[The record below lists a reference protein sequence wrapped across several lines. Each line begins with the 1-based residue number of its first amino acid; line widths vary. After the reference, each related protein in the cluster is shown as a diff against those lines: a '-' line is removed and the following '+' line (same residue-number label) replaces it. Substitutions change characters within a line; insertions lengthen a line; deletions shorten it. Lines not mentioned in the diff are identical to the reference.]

1 MVLALVPCVH
11 MRNPLLPCQNMIFN
25 PTSSWVEL
33 HKKEKYC
40 RTLSHNDLVCYASI
54 IPDISSLMFIWFM
67 GGKYWTMEISLIAPF
82 LSFRRCFNS
91 SFPYITSFENPPCL
105 VEPVLKEVN
114 FRFEREAIDLL
125 DQGYLLDLGDLKT
138 LIRAASLYWGSIP
151 P

>member
-67 GGKYWTMEISLIAPF
+67 GGKYWTMEVSLIAPF
-82 LSFRRCFNS
+82 FFLSGGVLIVAFHTFWKSTMSCGTCSQRGQFQVWKRSHRFIRSRLFVRSRRFKDPNSGCFS
-91 SFPYITSFENPPCL
+91 
-105 VEPVLKEVN
+105 
-114 FRFEREAIDLL
+114 LL
-125 DQGYLLDLGDLKT
+125 
-138 LIRAASLYWGSIP
+138 R
-151 P
+151 